1 LVIRARRARID
12 HRPVGRRERTVTAVG
27 YRGLQVSVGISL
39 ALIFGLG
46 VSESRS
52 PWLAGARI
60 GLGVMLLV
68 EGYLL
73 GTNWLGAR
81 RLTVWRVQHR
91 RSQEGA
97 VGSAAV
103 RFLVDFITQLAGVVW
118 LAIGAYLVWLGAA
131 ALF

>member
-1 LVIRARRARID
+1 MRARGARVD
-12 HRPVGRRERTVTAVG
+12 HRPVGRRERTVTVVG
-27 YRGLQVSVGISL
+27 YRGLQGSFAISL

-60 GLGVMLLV
+60 GLGMMLLV

-81 RLTVWRVQHR
+81 RLTVWQVQHR
-91 RSQEGA
+91 RNRESA
-97 VGSAAV
+97 LRSAAV
-103 RFLVDFITQLAGVVW
+103 RFLVDVIAQFAGVIW
-118 LAIGAYLVWLGAA
+118 LGVGSYLVWLGAA